1 MLHSPHANPTMR
13 EVREERRRGERRE
26 KEGEIWTLM
35 LF

>member
-13 EVREERRRGERRE
+13 EVREERGREERRE
-26 KEGEIWTLM
+26 KEIEIWNLI